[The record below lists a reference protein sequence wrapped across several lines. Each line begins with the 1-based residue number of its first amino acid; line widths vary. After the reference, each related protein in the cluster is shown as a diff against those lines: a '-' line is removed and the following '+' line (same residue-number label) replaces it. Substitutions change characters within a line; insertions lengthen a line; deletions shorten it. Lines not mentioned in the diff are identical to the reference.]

1 MDLLLKGEKM
11 KTIFQAMAKYNS
23 SVDQSIIDILSPLSK
38 EQIME
43 KTKAFFPSIYDN
55 LYHIFFSD
63 LFWLKRFKDGFT
75 ESKSLSGSN
84 LLALDGKSL
93 RKEIEANYTKLLE
106 YRKQTDQIILQF
118 IDELTENQLTSVFK
132 FKNFKGEEMESP
144 LWKILLQWFNH
155 QTHHRGGISVLLDML
170 GVTNDYSSM
179 LGRI

>member
-1 MDLLLKGEKM
+1 M
-11 KTIFQAMAKYNS
+11 KTIFQALAKYNN
-23 SVDQSIIDILSPLSK
+23 SVDQSVIEILSPLSK
-38 EQIME
+38 EQIMT

-55 LYHIFFSD
+55 LFHIFFSD

-75 ESKSLSGSN
+75 ESKALSGSN

-93 RKEIEANYTKLLE
+93 RKEIEADYTKLIE
-106 YRKQTDQIILQF
+106 YRKQADQVILQF
-118 IDELTENQLTSVFK
+118 IDELAENQLTSGFN
-132 FKNFKGEEMESP
+132 FKNFKGEDMESP

-179 LGRI
+179 LNRI